1 MIIIKIIY
9 IYFFFVGIINWLGS
23 HDKEGSIMGLLE
35 IIVGLLIHYTYLL
48 TLFISDNM

>member
-1 MIIIKIIY
+1 MIITVIWIFFII
-9 IYFFFVGIINWLGS
+9 IGVINWLGS

>member
-9 IYFFFVGIINWLGS
+9 ICFFFVGIINWLGS
-23 HDKEGSIMGLLE
+23 RDKEGSIMGLLE